1 MLERSY
7 DTAFINKVVNDPSV
21 RPYVGSG
28 VDGDIDTQILVDD
41 PDNWFL
47 MGEHGGFL
55 LTETAP
61 GVREVHTFVLP
72 SGRGEWAAA
81 ARAKAIEYL
90 REHGTEKL
98 WTKIEP
104 DSKHVISYAL
114 EGGMQITDEM
124 VESFGTLYQIY
135 RMELN

>member
-7 DTAFINKVVNDPSV
+7 DTEFINKVVNDPAV

-41 PDNWFL
+41 PENWFL

-55 LTETAP
+55 FSETAP
-61 GVREVHTFVLP
+61 GIREVHTFILP
-72 SGRGEWAAA
+72 SGRGEWAAD

-90 REHGTEKL
+90 RDHGTESCGLKSSRIVN
-98 WTKIEP
+98 T
-104 DSKHVISYAL
+104 
-114 EGGMQITDEM
+114 
-124 VESFGTLYQIY
+124 
-135 RMELN
+135 

>member
-7 DTAFINKVVNDPSV
+7 DTAFINKVVNDPAV

-28 VDGDIDTQILVDD
+28 VDGDIDTQILVDN

-55 LTETAP
+55 LNATAP
-61 GVREVHTFVLP
+61 GVREIHTFILP
-72 SGRGEWAAA
+72 EGRGKWAND
-81 ARAKAIEYL
+81 ARTAMLDYA
-90 REHGTEKL
+90 RSHGTEKL

-104 DSKHVISYAL
+104 DSKHVIRYARQ
-114 EGGMQITDEM
+114 GGMQKTDEM
-124 VESFGTLYQIY
+124 VELFGTLYQIY
-135 RMELN
+135 RMELR

>member
-7 DTAFINKVVNDPSV
+7 DTAFINKVVNDPAV

-28 VDGDIDTQILVDD
+28 VDGDIDTQILVDN

-55 LTETAP
+55 FAGTAP

-90 REHGTEKL
+90 RGHGTEKL

-104 DSKHVISYAL
+104 DSKHVIQYAL
-114 EGGMQITDEM
+114 EGGMQKTDEM

-135 RMELN
+135 RMELR